1 MKLETVNELILKQ
14 KPTRI
19 IIYLRDK
26 LIFKGD
32 VKYFNTST
40 VLGELYVYTYEY
52 INKNK
57 NNLLIRVIEQIRR
70 QIWIVQ
76 NLCVF

>member
-14 KPTRI
+14 KPKKMML
-19 IIYLRDK
+19 YLRDK
-26 LIFKGD
+26 LLFNGD

-52 INKNK
+52 INQNK
-57 NNLLIRVIEQIRR
+57 NNLLIRAIELRS
-70 QIWIVQ
+70 
-76 NLCVF
+76 

>member
-19 IIYLRDK
+19 TIYLRDK
-26 LIFKGD
+26 LLFKGD

-57 NNLLIRVIEQIRR
+57 NNLLIRVIEQIRS
-70 QIWIVQ
+70 
-76 NLCVF
+76 